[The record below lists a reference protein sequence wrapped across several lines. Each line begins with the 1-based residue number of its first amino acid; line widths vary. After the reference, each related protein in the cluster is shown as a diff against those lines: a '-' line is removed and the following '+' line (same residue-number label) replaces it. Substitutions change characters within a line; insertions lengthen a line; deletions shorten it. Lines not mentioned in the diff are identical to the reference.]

1 VALKNMTHKEV
12 ISFVLEHIVYRF
24 GLPQT
29 LTTDQGASFM
39 SHQFKEF
46 AAFLKIKLLNFSPY
60 YTQANGQ
67 AKSSNKILIRLIKKK
82 IEEHPRRWHEVL
94 SEALWAHWISKQGAT
109 KVMPFE
115 LVFGQAA
122 VLPVEVNFQVC
133 RVAQQ
138 DELSAEEYGSL
149 MMEKLDEAMDN
160 RF

>member
-1 VALKNMTHKEV
+1 
-12 ISFVLEHIVYRF
+12 
-24 GLPQT
+24 
-29 LTTDQGASFM
+29 
-39 SHQFKEF
+39 
-46 AAFLKIKLLNFSPY
+46 
-60 YTQANGQ
+60 
-67 AKSSNKILIRLIKKK
+67 
-82 IEEHPRRWHEVL
+82 
-94 SEALWAHWISKQGAT
+94 
-109 KVMPFE
+109 MPFE